1 MSNAQQIE
9 SVVLQLV
16 QSHFE
21 IEKSIDEIVWLKD
34 GAHQEIR
41 LIEIN
46 RSTLPT
52 RSVEV
57 LYFAPN
63 QDVPFPVRIADVT
76 PQECKKQPT
85 PSAYGKQVQ
94 RGDIPL
100 PPGWSLQQIQ
110 IFQRTKE

>member
-9 SVVLQLV
+9 NVVRQLV

-21 IEKSIDEIVWLKD
+21 IEEGIDEIVWLKD
-34 GAHQEIR
+34 GVHQEIR

-57 LYFAPN
+57 LYFAPS

-76 PQECKKQPT
+76 PQEWR
-85 PSAYGKQVQ
+85 QVQ
-94 RGDIPL
+94 CGDIAL